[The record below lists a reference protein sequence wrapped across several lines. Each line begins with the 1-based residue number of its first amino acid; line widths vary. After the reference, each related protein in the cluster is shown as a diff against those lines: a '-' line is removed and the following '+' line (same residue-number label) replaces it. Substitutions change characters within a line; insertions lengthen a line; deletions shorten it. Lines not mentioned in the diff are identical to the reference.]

1 MQTFKRKDES
11 NLQYKKRVLDSLS
24 PSFCGAKW
32 YNATIWLGSG
42 RTTSCHHPPAH
53 FVPVEEV
60 KQNYKMLHNTPQ
72 KKDDRLKMQ
81 SGERPKGCEYCWKIE
96 DMYTD
101 KVSDRAY
108 KSMCYSDEE
117 LKLAKETPYTEDIDL
132 KTLEIAFDRTCQFAC
147 SYCNPAFSTTWVKDI
162 KSNGPYVGLE
172 TDGRAH
178 FTHEHNDDQLYSFN
192 EVNPYVEAFFQWW
205 EAELHKTLREL
216 RITGGEPLMSG
227 HTWKLLDWFKENRG
241 KSKTEF
247 ALNSNLGFEREII
260 DKLLDSLE
268 GIPFTLY
275 TSNES
280 IGKQAEYIRDGLN
293 WDLWV
298 NNMIYLLDSKKLSR
312 LNVMGTVNALC
323 LESLIDFMDQILE
336 WKMKYGKYKVSF
348 SLNIMRFPSFQGLC
362 VLPDDIRI
370 HYKHKFIE
378 WYNKNKENKF
388 LEEAELNQLDRL
400 IDYLEHVKIPHGEG
414 FNRDTAEKDFKKFY
428 QQYDVRRNKN
438 FNQTFKGPIKEW
450 YNSITID

>member
-1 MQTFKRKDES
+1 MKNYKVKGET
-11 NLQYKKRVLDSLS
+11 NLQYKKRVLDALS

-81 SGERPKGCEYCWKIE
+81 SGQRPTGCEYCWKIE
-96 DMYTD
+96 DMYSD
-101 KVSDRAY
+101 KVSDRVF
-108 KSMCYSDEE
+108 KSMCYTDEE
-117 LKLAKETPYTEDIDL
+117 LKEAKETPVSKDIDL

-162 KSNGPYVGLE
+162 KANGPYLNLK
-172 TDGRAH
+172 TDGREH
-178 FTHEHNDDQLYSFN
+178 FTHEHNDDQLFEYK
-192 EVNPYVEAFFQWW
+192 ETNPYIEAFFQWW
-205 EAELHKTLREL
+205 EADLHKTLREL

-227 HTWKLLDWFKENRG
+227 HTWKLLNWFRENRG
-241 KSKTEF
+241 KSQTEF
-247 ALNSNLGFEREII
+247 ALNSNLGF
-260 DKLLDSLE
+260 DKDVLDRLLESLE

-280 IGKQAEYIRDGLN
+280 IGNQAEYIRDGLN
-293 WDLWV
+293 WNQWV
-298 NNMIYLLDSKKLSR
+298 DNMNYLLDSKKLTR

-323 LESLIDFMDQILE
+323 LDSLTDFIDQIIN
-336 WKMKYGKYKVSF
+336 WKMKHGKNQVSF

-362 VLPDDIRI
+362 VLPDNLRSF
-370 HYKHKFIE
+370 YRNKLLQ
-378 WYNKNKENKF
+378 WYELNRNNKF
-388 LEEAELNQLDRL
+388 LEEAELNQIDRL
-400 IDYLEHVKIPHGEG
+400 INYLEKVKIPHGEG
-414 FNRDTAEKDFKKFY
+414 FNRELAEKDFKRFY
-428 QQYDVRRNKN
+428 QQYDKRRNKN
-438 FNQTFKGPIKEW
+438 FNETFSKEMIEW
-450 YNSITID
+450 YNLIDG

>member
-1 MQTFKRKDES
+1 MTNFKRKDET
-11 NLQYKKRVLDSLS
+11 NIQYKKRVLDSLS

-42 RTTSCHHPPAH
+42 MTTSCHHPPAH
-53 FVPVEEV
+53 FVPEKDV
-60 KQNYKMLHNTPQ
+60 QDNYKMLHNTNQ
-72 KKDDRLKMQ
+72 KKDDRRKMQ
-81 SGERPKGCEYCWKIE
+81 IGERPSGCEYCWKIE

-117 LKLAKETPYTEDIDL
+117 LKEAKETPYTQDINL

-162 KSNGPYVGLE
+162 KNNGPYIDLK
-172 TDGRAH
+172 TDGREH
-178 FTHEHNDDQLYSFN
+178 FTYEHDHSQLYSFN
-192 EVNPYVEAFFQWW
+192 ETNPYIEAFFQWW
-205 EAELHKTLREL
+205 EADLHKTLREL

-241 KSKTEF
+241 KSRTEF
-247 ALNSNLGFEREII
+247 ALNSNLGFEKVII
-260 DKLLDSLE
+260 DRLLDSLD

-280 IGKQAEYIRDGLN
+280 IGPYAEYIRDGLN
-293 WDLWV
+293 WDQWV
-298 NNMIYLLDSKKLSR
+298 SNMVYLLESKKITR

-323 LESLIDFMDQILE
+323 LESLIDFMNQIIE
-336 WKMKYGKYKVSF
+336 WKSIYGKHQISF

-362 VLPDDIRI
+362 VFPDHMRAF
-370 HYKHKFIE
+370 YKSKLQE
-378 WYNKNKENKF
+378 WYQQNKNNKF
-388 LEEAELNQLDRL
+388 LEESELNQLDRL
-400 IDYLEHVKIPHGEG
+400 IDYLDHVKIPHGEG
-414 FNRDTAEKDFKKFY
+414 FVRENAEKDFKRFY
-428 QQYDVRRNKN
+428 QQYDKRRGKD
-438 FNQTFKGPIKEW
+438 FYQIFSKEMISW
-450 YNSITID
+450 FDSIELN